1 MFEAAEIAHKISKAD
16 YRKAL
21 PELRKA
27 LLDAQAELHARK
39 PFAVILL
46 ISGQDGA
53 GKSETINTLYEWM
66 DPHYLSTLAFSEP
79 SDEEAERPA
88 LWRYWKSLPPRG
100 RIGIFAG
107 SWYSTPI
114 REHMAGT
121 LSTLELD
128 ARAEQINR
136 FETMLHN
143 EGALILKFWFHLDK
157 AAQKKRLQAL
167 EHDPRTAWR
176 VTKKSW
182 ERLKG
187 VDHLRRTAG
196 HLLRMSDSPSA
207 PWVVVDGRD
216 DEYRSLTVGRVLLD
230 ALRARLAQTQ
240 AATTPVAPI
249 VRLSTGGLNVLTAM
263 NLRRHLDTARYE
275 LELAHWQGS
284 LSRLVR
290 HAHFMKRALVCVME
304 GVDAAGKGGAIRRIC
319 AALDARQYHVI
330 PVAAP
335 TEEERL
341 QPYLWRFWRQLPRH
355 GHATLFD
362 RSWYGR
368 VLVERI
374 EGLCQEADWMRA
386 YSEINDFEHEMHDSG
401 VIVVKFWLQ
410 ISQDEQLRRFKER
423 ESTAFKRF
431 KITEE
436 DWRNREKW
444 DAYQQAVCDMVER
457 TSTGNAP
464 WTLVEANDKKHARV
478 KILQTL
484 CERLQNEL
492 GISPDTDPH
501 PSNGTKH
508 KVKRAK

>member
-27 LLDAQAELHARK
+27 LLDAQAELHARQ

-46 ISGQDGA
+46 VSGQDGA

-79 SDEEAERPA
+79 SDEESERPT

-114 REHMAGT
+114 REHMDGT
-121 LSTLELD
+121 LGTLELD
-128 ARAEQINR
+128 ARAEQIKR

-157 AAQKKRLQAL
+157 AAQKKRLQEL
-167 EHDPRTAWR
+167 ERDPRTAWR
-176 VTKKSW
+176 VSKKNW

-187 VDHLRRTAG
+187 VEHLQKTAG
-196 HLLRMSDSPSA
+196 HLLRMTDTPSA

-216 DEYRSLTVGRVLLD
+216 DEYRALTVGRVLLD

-240 AATTPVAPI
+240 SATPPVAPI
-249 VRLSTGGLNVLTAM
+249 ARPGTDGLNVLTAM
-263 NLRRHLDTARYE
+263 NLRQHLDNKSYE
-275 LELAHWQGS
+275 RELAHWQGE

-304 GVDAAGKGGAIRRIC
+304 GADAAGKGGAIRRVG
-319 AALDARQYHVI
+319 AALDARQYQVI

-341 QPYLWRFWRQLPRH
+341 QPYLWRFWRHLPRH
-355 GHATLFD
+355 GHATFFD

-374 EGLCQEADWMRA
+374 EGLCEETAWLRA
-386 YSEINDFEHEMHDSG
+386 YSEINDFEREMHDSG
-401 VIVVKFWLQ
+401 IIVLKFWLQ

-423 ESTAFKRF
+423 EAIAFKRF

-457 TSTGNAP
+457 TSTGDAP
-464 WTLVEANDKKHARV
+464 WTLVEANDKKYARV

-484 CERLQNEL
+484 CERLHKEL
-492 GISPDTDPH
+492 RVLPQTEAH
-501 PSNGTKH
+501 PPRGTK
-508 KVKRAK
+508 KKAKAAK